1 MANKIWY
8 NSIISIIV
16 GIPESSQPILTIVMQ
31 YYIHYKTI
39 LIDMLEILV
48 KFTIDGTS
56 LT

>member
-16 GIPESSQPILTIVMQ
+16 GIPESSQPILTIMMQ
-31 YYIHYKTI
+31 CYIHYKTI

-56 LT
+56 